1 MVLIFAFIFSEY
13 LHCIHYCMHIVY
25 CEFKAKKHRS
35 TEAQR
40 HRGKNFQDKFLPNR
54 WTFINKKSTFI
65 HNFWFPATFIT
76 DKFWSD
82 SRLRRSHR
90 GDVFS
95 ILLFLFLNKNYI
107 NTTKGRH
114 RGTEAKRHRGKEAH
128 LQQHRGTA
136 AQRHSSTEAQR
147 QRGTEAKKHIYSSTE
162 AKRQRSTEAQRQK
175 LWGQVSPQP
184 LNFY

>member
-1 MVLIFAFIFSEY
+1 VNTCTAYTTACTLFIVNSRHRGTE
-13 LHCIHYCMHIVY
+13 
-25 CEFKAKKHRS
+25 AKKHRGK
-35 TEAQR
+35 EAQR
-40 HRGKNFQDKFLPNR
+40 HRGKNFEDKFLRNR
-54 WTFINKKSTFI
+54 WTFINKKSALV

-107 NTTKGRH
+107 NTTKG
-114 RGTEAKRHRGKEAH
+114 
-128 LQQHRGTA
+128 
-136 AQRHSSTEAQR
+136 TEAQR
-147 QRGTEAKKHIYSSTE
+147 QRGTEAKKH
-162 AKRQRSTEAQRQK
+162 RSTEAQRQK